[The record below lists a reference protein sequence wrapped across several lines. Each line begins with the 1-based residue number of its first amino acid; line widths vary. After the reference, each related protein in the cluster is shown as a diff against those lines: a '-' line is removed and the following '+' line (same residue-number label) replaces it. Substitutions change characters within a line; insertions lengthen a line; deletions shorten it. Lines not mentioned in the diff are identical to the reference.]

1 MAHPVNTGITI
12 KCHKK
17 SSYRKIN
24 KLMEDED
31 FRAQFNDKLE
41 NMLLRAAC
49 DKFDLIVS
57 ISAIEE
63 GEEDSDAEGA
73 LRIAEK
79 LTTMFPD
86 TIAMVNVHDNH
97 GAWRK
102 TYKDGKSVF
111 TERCTESYYSDG
123 EFRADN
129 KEALYKIGDE
139 EEDIWVEWKNY
150 QPEIEGAKIAPKY
163 KIDWEILA
171 DLSDGVS
178 DGEYETLMEE

>member
-1 MAHPVNTGITI
+1 MSHPVNTDLWI

-17 SSYRKIN
+17 SSYRKIC
-24 KLMEDED
+24 KLMDDED
-31 FRAQFNDKLE
+31 FRVQFDDKLE
-41 NMLLRAAC
+41 NMLLEDAC
-49 DKFDLIVS
+49 DKFDLTIA

-79 LTTMFPD
+79 LTIMFPD
-86 TIAMVNVHDNH
+86 AMALANVQDNH
-97 GAWRK
+97 GTWRK
-102 TYKDGKSVF
+102 TYKDGECVF

-129 KEALYKIGDE
+129 KETLYKIGDE